1 MPKYY
6 DQDCRERCVAKLE
19 KTLPESG
26 NILSKMKQYFDKQF
40 QCIQKELPQQQ
51 KSLKR
56 KLHRILRR
64 HCVTSNTSSNRNKYI
79 SKILNVFKFTNDTE
93 KLSNLNMEKPW
104 ALDTEKKHPN
114 KENGTPMIIKLTILS
129 KRSFRKQMKTI
140 GEALLK
146 FYEKWNL
153 LIHNTFK

>member
-1 MPKYY
+1 MSKYY
-6 DQDCRERCVAKLE
+6 GQDCRERCVAKLE

-64 HCVTSNTSSNRNKYI
+64 HCQEQYK
-79 SKILNVFKFTNDTE
+79 FKSE
-93 KLSNLNMEKPW
+93 Q
-104 ALDTEKKHPN
+104 
-114 KENGTPMIIKLTILS
+114 I
-129 KRSFRKQMKTI
+129 
-140 GEALLK
+140 
-146 FYEKWNL
+146 Y
-153 LIHNTFK
+153 FKDLERVQAHK